1 MKAVRGWRK
10 IDNKRGYVNEE
21 TGESLVVT
29 RKEFWEAYMIMLF
42 PLVKNADE
50 KGRKISPDYATESK
64 AEAFAMNWM
73 SKHPK
78 GAEQALA
85 SVADEGG
92 VC

>member
-1 MKAVRGWRK
+1 MKTAKGWRK
-10 IDNKRGYVNEE
+10 IDNKRGYMNEE

-29 RKEFWEAYMIMLF
+29 KKEFWEGYTITLF
-42 PLVKNADE
+42 PMVKNEDE
-50 KGRKISPDYATESK
+50 KGRKISPEYATVSK

-85 SVADEGG
+85 SVPDEGG
-92 VC
+92 LS